1 MAKRTEKMNFGQYDQ
16 MPTEALN
23 TLLSLDLDADS
34 GVELEPDA
42 VLYILEVI
50 RTREEADAAAEKV
63 DVEAAWEKFNNE
75 YRPAAESIVE
85 RYAEETPNDEAN
97 EIVEAMP
104 SRKARRRHFGIR
116 GWVTAAAVVVVI
128 VIGMVP
134 SRATGVTLWSTIV
147 QWMNN
152 TFGLENDIEYPDLLV
167 EENPC
172 QNLQRRLRERGI
184 TAKIVPTWLPGDLQ
198 QQSIEE
204 QEKLKCSTFK
214 AIYQDSQRQIA
225 IQLSCYTDDMGPFH
239 KYEKDSSKEYQCY
252 VSNGIQHYFSQN
264 NDEEFLI
271 LWRVDNIECF
281 ISGDFTETEAEQIVD
296 SIYQ

>member
-116 GWVTAAAVVVVI
+116 GWVAAAAVVAVI

-152 TFGLENDIEYPDLLV
+152 TFGLENDMEYPDLLV

-204 QEKLKCSTFK
+204 NQRLDCNIFK
-214 AIYQDSQRQIA
+214 AIYQDSQRQLA
-225 IQLSCYTDDMGPFH
+225 IQIYWYTNGMDLIH
-239 KYEKDSSKEYQCY
+239 TYEMEPSTEYQVY
-252 VSNGIQHYFSQN
+252 TSNGIKHYFSQN

-271 LWRVDNIECF
+271 LWGMGDFECF
-281 ISGDFTETEAEQIVD
+281 ISGDFTEAEAEQIVD